1 LYGFLAND
9 ERMSGEILIGI
20 PFGYIE
26 VDRSAILKIFR
37 RYYISH
43 RLFGCVAV
51 ALFCSALGFAVG
63 AQEGKQK
70 DAGPVLKL
78 SSTSFEAD
86 GDIPAKY
93 SCDGANSS
101 PALAWTDAP
110 AATQSF
116 ALIVDDPDVPAKTVV
131 HWLIY
136 DIPGG
141 TRSLPEGVPTKKK
154 LADGSEQGQ
163 NIRKKTGY
171 TGPCPEKGGPAH
183 HYFFKLYALDAKTGL
198 KPNAKKEELEAAMKG
213 HILAE
218 AQVIGRFKH

>member
-1 LYGFLAND
+1 LKVTVLDTTVQRRIASAAAVLCLA
-9 ERMSGEILIGI
+9 
-20 PFGYIE
+20 FGSAGGL
-26 VDRSAILKIFR
+26 RSASSRPKEKCRAEAR
-37 RYYISH
+37 RYDG
-43 RLFGCVAV
+43 FGK
-51 ALFCSALGFAVG
+51 SAAAG
-63 AQEGKQK
+63 QESQHKE
-70 DAGPVLKL
+70 AGPVLKL
-78 SSTSFEAD
+78 SSASFEAD
-86 GDIPAKY
+86 GDVPVKY
-93 SCDGANSS
+93 SCDGANVS
-101 PALAWTDAP
+101 PALAWTEAP

-116 ALIVDDPDVPAKTVV
+116 ALIMDDPDVPAKTVV

-213 HILAE
+213 HILAQ

>member
-1 LYGFLAND
+1 
-9 ERMSGEILIGI
+9 MKILG
-20 PFGYIE
+20 
-26 VDRSAILKIFR
+26 

-43 RLFGCVAV
+43 TVFGCVAA
-51 ALFCSALGFAVG
+51 ALFCLVSGVAGS

-78 SSTSFEAD
+78 SSSSFEAD
-86 GDIPAKY
+86 GDIPEKY
-93 SCDGANSS
+93 SCDGTNSS
-101 PALAWTDAP
+101 PALAWTDPP

-116 ALIVDDPDVPAKTVV
+116 AVISDDPDVPAKTVV
-131 HWLIY
+131 HWVIY

-154 LADGSEQGQ
+154 LADGSSQGQ
-163 NIRKKTGY
+163 NTRKKVGY
-171 TGPCPEKGGPAH
+171 AGPCPEKGAPAH

-218 AQVIGRFKH
+218 AELIGRFKR